1 MSEQQPQAEEIGRWM
16 AQRDHFARL
25 LGIELEAV
33 SPGYSRAALQVTQAM
48 LNSVGLT
55 HGGVTF
61 TLADFAFAVASNSHG
76 RVAVALTAQISYPA
90 ASRQGER
97 LIAEAREQSRT
108 GRTGLYSVEVRTGE
122 GKLVG
127 HFTGNV
133 YRRSD
138 NVSDWIEEEKT

>member
-1 MSEQQPQAEEIGRWM
+1 VVVAPFGK
-16 AQRDHFARL
+16 
-25 LGIELEAV
+25 
-33 SPGYSRAALQVTQAM
+33 
-48 LNSVGLT
+48 
-55 HGGVTF
+55 TF
-61 TLADFAFAVASNSHG
+61 TLAGFAFAVASNSHG
-76 RVAVALTAQISYPA
+76 RVAVARTAQISYPA

-97 LIAEAREQSRT
+97 LIAVAREQSRT